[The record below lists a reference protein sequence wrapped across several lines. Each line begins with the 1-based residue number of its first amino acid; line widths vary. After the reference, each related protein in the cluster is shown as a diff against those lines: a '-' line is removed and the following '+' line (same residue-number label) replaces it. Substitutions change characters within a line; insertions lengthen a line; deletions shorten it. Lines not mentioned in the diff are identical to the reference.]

1 MSAALVDDWIKLD
14 RTVGREVRVRP
25 RNADHFVEPFRQPPV
40 EIALVQSGHLRTIV
54 AGREV
59 ASLRDRIVVVPL
71 DAQGRTIFATER
83 ANVALWLE
91 ADLACELAEAAE
103 KGAEEIGPGTNVV
116 DSCEIEELLDLLVD
130 EVARD
135 AASDAAETIAES
147 IVVEALALLGNLK
160 PTKAK
165 TLDPRVKT
173 ALVRL
178 ERDPAAPIGLDE
190 VANGLKISRFELTR
204 IFRRDIGRCPYPYVV
219 SARIAHAVHLLET
232 GKCSLVQAALAS
244 GFSDYDTF
252 ATSYLRAHARA

>member
-1 MSAALVDDWIKLD
+1 MVYDVGSRVEERGHSGFAHLFEHMMFQGSGNVPKGEHFKLVTSHGGTLNGTTNQD
-14 RTVGREVRVRP
+14 RTNYFEMLP
-25 RNADHFVEPFRQPPV
+25 RSE
-40 EIALVQSGHLRTIV
+40 L
-54 AGREV
+54 
-59 ASLRDRIVVVPL
+59 PL
-71 DAQGRTIFATER
+71 
-83 ANVALWLE
+83 ALWLE